1 LVRSKIIIFIEKEKD
16 MRDKLYAKLS
26 EEHKLLMEEHDVLK
40 LDLNDQRKKVWD
52 LEYKLKQHVDDQTS
66 IQKLLD
72 TVDGRKMNVDGS
84 SDRYAQR

>member
-1 LVRSKIIIFIEKEKD
+1 MK
-16 MRDKLYAKLS
+16 DKLYAKLS

-40 LDLNDQRKKVWD
+40 LDLNEMRKKAWD
-52 LEYKLKQHVDDQTS
+52 LEYKLQQHVDDQTS

-72 TVDGRKMNVDGS
+72 TFDGRKMGVEGS